1 MIFTPK
7 AQKEEE
13 EAEVHQVIMIELQM
27 KAVSIEV
34 GVIEIMITK
43 KDLISVI
50 IKKMKKTN
58 RIRKKLLTKIK
69 NNHKMINRNLLKEN
83 LIVLTTRLSQLRR
96 KKSLLDLLM
105 KSLKHCKKRKKE
117 T

>member
-1 MIFTPK
+1 MNPDLDTKKINYNNPEVGAIVSFMKKIITRTYPKRLRMSQLLRLMIFTPK

-27 KAVSIEV
+27 KAVRIEV

-69 NNHKMINRNLLKEN
+69 NNH
-83 LIVLTTRLSQLRR
+83 
-96 KKSLLDLLM
+96 
-105 KSLKHCKKRKKE
+105 
-117 T
+117 